1 MIETYLIGSVGQS
14 LKRIRQLRQIV
25 QGPYP
30 QGNPPSTQRVD
41 ASLARAER

>member
-30 QGNPPSTQRVD
+30 QGIGLSGGCI
-41 ASLARAER
+41 LAVW